1 KKIDGMRESYIYTIT
16 TNNSINAHPQKLST
30 TPSKIEDVQPQQLSF
45 NNTQENNTKNNKNN
59 ISKEIGI
66 SYPSHESKNN
76 DSNNKKDGENML
88 FDISH
93 LEKRNSKKKLSKKEL
108 AYNRI
113 ENARNGQHRRDNVT
127 KEKKTY

>member
-1 KKIDGMRESYIYTIT
+1 IGEIASITSTNTVKKCVDVLVSKGYLKTEKKKIDGMRESYIYTIK

-88 FDISH
+88 FDIDRKSTR
-93 LEKRNSKKKLSKKEL
+93 LNSS
-108 AYNRI
+108 
-113 ENARNGQHRRDNVT
+113 
-127 KEKKTY
+127 